1 MIIIIIMMM
10 IDKSPTVFE
19 GVPTETALLSDTP
32 AVTPSGSNSNKYAR
46 TTTPSEDQDLSR
58 LVSAG
63 DRSDPSPMAAPPV
76 IEAPA
81 TITTTTTREA
91 RSRSSRSKEVS
102 FAVTGTTSS
111 ARLRALKDSSVED
124 IAAITTTAERL
135 NNTVSRDHH
144 IL

>member
-10 IDKSPTVFE
+10 IDKSPTVCE
-19 GVPTETALLSDTP
+19 GAPTETALLSDTP

-124 IAAITTTAERL
+124 IAATTTTAERL

>member
-1 MIIIIIMMM
+1 MIMMMMM

-19 GVPTETALLSDTP
+19 AAPTETAILSDTP
-32 AVTPSGSNSNKYAR
+32 AMTPSGSNSNKYAR

-63 DRSDPSPMAAPPV
+63 DRSDPSPIAAPPV

-81 TITTTTTREA
+81 TMTTTREA

-124 IAAITTTAERL
+124 IAATTTTTAERL
-135 NNTVSRDHH
+135 NNTVSIDHH

>member
-1 MIIIIIMMM
+1 MMMMM

-19 GVPTETALLSDTP
+19 AAPTETALLSDTP

-63 DRSDPSPMAAPPV
+63 DRSDPSPIAAPPV
-76 IEAPA
+76 IEVPA
-81 TITTTTTREA
+81 TMTTTTREA

-124 IAAITTTAERL
+124 IAATTTTTAERL

>member
-1 MIIIIIMMM
+1 MIIIMMM
-10 IDKSPTVFE
+10 MLIDKSPTVFE
-19 GVPTETALLSDTP
+19 GAPTETALLSDTP

-81 TITTTTTREA
+81 TMTTTREA

-124 IAAITTTAERL
+124 IAATTTTAERL